1 MGTTMTQTTEQVTGP
16 VPLSPESPKCEHR
29 VIAVVGEKLTRPAFD
44 QLCGQM
50 SGYPFVKVLVDR
62 RSQTMHFI
70 ANTAYEYH
78 ADYIAEQCLNTPSSE
93 IRKRIDQFNERVYLS
108 PNRDFYIG
116 IVSLHRRNGEEFY
129 ALETVEIDNM
139 DKPMLLDFY
148 NTTRAHLDPATPLLF
163 KPANHNQE
171 LMVAEISPTE
181 LPRVLNHELFASA
194 PFIALNPGKAQ
205 GRLRLFPTERDYT
218 TQFETIEWYDIIV
231 MNRVPD
237 NVPRVAGI
245 INSHHTTPLSH
256 TNVLAHGWHIPNSVE
271 KGILNRFADKGMD
284 KKWVEYTV
292 DNTSD
297 HAFITEIPKPDL
309 AKLQPAWRTHVITL
323 EEPET
328 SLAEICSLEDLR
340 LSDSFRY
347 GTKAANL
354 GELTHIL
361 NAGSSKITG
370 YYRIPRPPRENL
382 VPYLR
387 KLINAQDGASIQT
400 AAEKFL
406 RDTIKIPRGI
416 AIPFTLQRQFLE
428 ASPAI
433 QQCIGKIKMALE
445 LNADVTD
452 SLCVELQN
460 MIRRARLSTE
470 MRDYID
476 SQIAIHLGGAT
487 SFVVRSSSNAED
499 LEDFSAAG
507 IYESINHVTTSENIF
522 QSIKEVWASLV
533 APRSVRL
540 RQQVGISLDRCY
552 MGVIVQ
558 EEVQSDFGGVM
569 VTTNPLNKADIRNVY
584 INVSTKLV
592 QSVVSGASLPIQY
605 LYNTLEGGGQTL
617 SLGDA
622 TEDLKASQKEAIQ
635 KLAIAGRLLQSH
647 FSKDYTFS
655 CPADIEWAIK
665 GDNIYI
671 LQSRPY
677 SG

>member
-1 MGTTMTQTTEQVTGP
+1 MTQTTERDSQISQF
-16 VPLSPESPKCEHR
+16 SPSGDGNIRETKI
-29 VIAVVGEKLTRPAFD
+29 VGVVGQKLLRPAFE

-50 SGYPFVKVLVDR
+50 SGYSFVKVLVDR
-62 RSQTMHFI
+62 RDHSMHFI
-70 ANTAYEYH
+70 ANKAYEYH
-78 ADYIAEQCLNTPSSE
+78 ADYIAEQCLNTPSAE

-108 PNRDFYIG
+108 PNRDFLIG
-116 IVSLHRRNGEEFY
+116 IVSLHRRNGEEFF

-139 DKPMLLDFY
+139 DKVMILEFY
-148 NTTRAHLDPATPLLF
+148 QMTRMYLDPALPLLF

-171 LMVAEISPTE
+171 VLISEISPSE

-194 PFIALNPGKAQ
+194 PFIALNPGTAK
-205 GRLRLFPTERDYT
+205 GRLRLFATEKDYER
-218 TQFETIEWYDIIV
+218 QFDSIEWYDIIV

-237 NVPRVAGI
+237 NVPRVSGI

-256 TNVLAHGWHIPNSVE
+256 TNVLAHGWQIPNSVD
-271 KGILNRFADKGMD
+271 KGILKRLLEENLDR
-284 KKWVEYTV
+284 KWVQYTV
-292 DNTSD
+292 DNKSD
-297 HAFITEIPKPDL
+297 RASIEVTDKPDL
-309 AKLQPAWRTHVITL
+309 TDLRPAWRTHVITL

-328 SLAEICSLEDLR
+328 SITEICNLDRLR

-354 GELTHIL
+354 GELGHIL
-361 NAGSSKITG
+361 SSGSSKITG
-370 YYRIPRPPRENL
+370 YYRIPRPPRESL
-382 VPYLR
+382 LPYLR
-387 KLINAQDGASIQT
+387 KLLNVPDNGDVQQ
-400 AAEKFL
+400 AAEEFL
-406 RDTIKIPRGI
+406 RKTIKIPRGI
-416 AIPFTLQRQFLE
+416 AIPFALQRKFLE
-428 ASPAI
+428 ESPAI

-452 SLCVELQN
+452 SLCIELQN
-460 MIRRARLSTE
+460 MIRRTRLSPSI
-470 MRDYID
+470 RDYID
-476 SQIAIHLGGAT
+476 TQIALHLGGVT

-507 IYESINHVTTSENIF
+507 IYESINHVTTAENIF

-552 MGVIVQ
+552 MGVIIQ
-558 EEVQSDFGGVM
+558 EEVSGDFGGVM
-569 VTTNPLNKADIRNVY
+569 VTTNPLNPSDIRNVY
-584 INVSTKLV
+584 INVSTKSV
-592 QSVVSGASLPIQY
+592 QSVVAGSALPIQY
-605 LYNTLEGGGQTL
+605 LYNTLEGGGRTL

-622 TEDLKASQKEAIQ
+622 QEDLKAEQKKTVQ
-635 KLAIAGRLLQSH
+635 RLALAGRLLQSH

-655 CPADIEWAIK
+655 CPADIEWAVK
-665 GDNIYI
+665 GEDIFI